1 MDIDRAKQ
9 EYFGRRARGHRFG
22 HGLSFSNRGDLI
34 LIQSDDLLK
43 KRLQVGI

>member
-9 EYFGRRARGHRFG
+9 EYFGGGARGHRFC

-34 LIQSDDLLK
+34 LS
-43 KRLQVGI
+43 